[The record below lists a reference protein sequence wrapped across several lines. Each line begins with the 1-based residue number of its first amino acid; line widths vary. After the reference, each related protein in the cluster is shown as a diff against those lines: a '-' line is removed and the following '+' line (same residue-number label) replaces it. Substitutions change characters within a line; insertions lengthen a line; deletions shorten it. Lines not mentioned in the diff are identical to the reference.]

1 MTPPRKLKLDARTA
15 RHLRFFTTVLALAL
29 MNSSA
34 EAYTVAG
41 LGNASCGTWAAVR
54 REQRAVGYEQ
64 WVLGFLNGIGF
75 KSVTASGGGDPLNG
89 LDADA
94 VWAWVDNY
102 CQSHPLEAIW
112 IAAVQ
117 LSLDHPR

>member
-1 MTPPRKLKLDARTA
+1 M
-15 RHLRFFTTVLALAL
+15 RFLLPAALVTAL
-29 MNSSA
+29 MSGPA

-41 LGNASCGTWAAVR
+41 LGNSSCGTWTAAR

-64 WVLGFLNGIGF
+64 WILGFLNGIGF
-75 KSVTASGGGDPLNG
+75 KGVSASASGGDPLNG

-102 CQSHPLEAIW
+102 CQASPLDAIW
-112 IAAVQ
+112 LAAVQ